1 LKLGGRARGDFDA
14 LVEVE
19 FEVELEAELDFP
31 ALDEVVLDRVL
42 RKDAVLAETG
52 WEEVTFEEEEDALLL
67 ETGEADGGEGGVE
80 GVAFG
85 KEEVVLFGEY
95 FKVDASLERSGDER
109 AEEEDEGA
117 EEEEDEG
124 AEEDDDGNGNG
135 DLNVVSSFELAL
147 NAMRLKGAV
156 TRVSAVGFASIDESL
171 EIAPPDLPF
180 VIG

>member
-1 LKLGGRARGDFDA
+1 LKLGGRARGDFAA

-19 FEVELEAELDFP
+19 FEVELEAEFDFP

-42 RKDAVLAETG
+42 IEDAVLAETG
-52 WEEVTFEEEEDALLL
+52 WEEVTFEQEEDALLL
-67 ETGEADGGEGGVE
+67 ETGEADEGEGGVE
-80 GVAFG
+80 EVAFG
-85 KEEVVLFGEY
+85 KEEVVLFGKY
-95 FKVDASLERSGDER
+95 FKEDVSLEKSG
-109 AEEEDEGA
+109 DEGA

-124 AEEDDDGNGNG
+124 GEEDDDGNGDG
-135 DLNVVSSFELAL
+135 DLNLVSSVELAL

-156 TRVSAVGFASIDESL
+156 TCASAVGFSLIDESL